1 MYIFLE
7 NILNIGRKELSSSDF
22 DNDGHGLWNI
32 NFVDVSMAQLAKAS
46 MFSWATRFGA
56 VPGSIPESKLTY
68 NKNYDLSVGFFTLKK
83 KYSLHIFLQLVYYGS
98 GSSY

>member
-1 MYIFLE
+1 MYIFLK

-32 NFVDVSMAQLAKAS
+32 NFVDVSMAQMAKAS
-46 MFSWATRFGA
+46 MISWATRIGA

-68 NKNYDLSVGFFTLKK
+68 N
-83 KYSLHIFLQLVYYGS
+83 
-98 GSSY
+98 